1 LGGTVLYRLKTM
13 LSVGR
18 ELGTLAYALSHFI
31 VTMQKIPT
39 GYKPV
44 ASLTPSSD
52 LFLMEIESVATHKST
67 AN

>member
-1 LGGTVLYRLKTM
+1 M

-18 ELGTLAYALSHFI
+18 ELRTLAYTLSHFI
-31 VTMQKIPT
+31 VTMQDTPT

-44 ASLTPSSD
+44 ASLTPSSG
-52 LFLMEIESVATHKST
+52 LFLMEIESVAIHKST

>member
-1 LGGTVLYRLKTM
+1 M